1 MSCIIYYS
9 NHCDKSKAVLT
20 TLSKSR
26 LQDEI
31 HFLCIDKRVRSGPS
45 SWHIVTETGE
55 KVLLPPQVNRVPAL
69 LLLNKGHQVL
79 YGDQIL
85 QHFQPKDAALNAAA
99 TNNNGE
105 PNAFSLGRESMGG
118 YGVASDNFSFLDQ
131 SADELSAK
139 GNGGMRQMY
148 NYATIDI
155 IDKIETPPDNYS
167 PDKVGSVSLEQLQQ
181 QRNSEIKN
189 AGGSSSGGVNGA
201 YSGAGGGGGG
211 FRQENVVVRP
221 QQASYVNGGGGGG
234 GGGGMMQQQHQ
245 APQQF
250 QGQQQQYQGQQQ
262 QQYQGQQ
269 QQQQQQQYQGQQ
281 QQQQM
286 NPNQRGQPLPQPQQ
300 YAPVGTPPQQA
311 VAAVYRAPPQQT
323 EYSRL
328 AAPNG
333 GNGGG
338 QAPNSGSI
346 RGLDMR
352 SQPRGG
358 GSWI

>member
-26 LQDEI
+26 LQDDI
-31 HFLCIDKRVRSGPS
+31 HFLCIDKRVRSGPA
-45 SWHIVTETGE
+45 SWHIVTESGE

-85 QHFQPKDAALNAAA
+85 QHFQPKNVALNDSA
-99 TNNNGE
+99 TNFNGE
-105 PNAFSLGRESMGG
+105 PNSFSLGRESMGG

-139 GNGGMRQMY
+139 GNGGMRQLY
-148 NYATIDI
+148 NYATIDLV
-155 IDKIETPPDNYS
+155 DKIETPPDNYS

-181 QRNSEIKN
+181 QRNLEIKN
-189 AGGSSSGGVNGA
+189 VSNSGGGGANGV
-201 YSGAGGGGGG
+201 YSGNGGAGGGY
-211 FRQENVVVRP
+211 RQENIVVRP
-221 QQASYVNGGGGGG
+221 QSQMMGMGGGGGVP
-234 GGGGMMQQQHQ
+234 QQHQ
-245 APQQF
+245 APYQYHQAP
-250 QGQQQQYQGQQQ
+250 QQQAPHQQSQYP
-262 QQYQGQQ
+262 
-269 QQQQQQQYQGQQ
+269 

-286 NPNQRGQPLPQPQQ
+286 NPNQRGQALPQPQQ
-300 YAPVGTPPQQA
+300 YAPIGTPPQH
-311 VAAVYRAPPQQT
+311 AAAAAYRAPPQQT

-328 AAPNG
+328 AS
-333 GNGGG
+333 GGG
-338 QAPNSGSI
+338 GDNGSI
-346 RGLDMR
+346 RGTMDMR
-352 SQPRGG
+352 PQPRGG

>member
-26 LQDEI
+26 LQDDI

-45 SWHIVTETGE
+45 SWHIITESGE

-99 TNNNGE
+99 TNFNGE

-118 YGVASDNFSFLDQ
+118 FGVASDNFSFLDQ

-155 IDKIETPPDNYS
+155 IDKIETPPDNYT

-181 QRNSEIKN
+181 QRNSEIKI
-189 AGGSSSGGVNGA
+189 AGG
-201 YSGAGGGGGG
+201 GAGGGGGG
-211 FRQENVVVRP
+211 GYGQENMVMRP
-221 QQASYVNGGGGGG
+221 QQSTQLNGGGG
-234 GGGGMMQQQHQ
+234 GGGGMMQQHQ
-245 APQQF
+245 APQQRLPP
-250 QGQQQQYQGQQQ
+250 
-262 QQYQGQQ
+262 
-269 QQQQQQQYQGQQ
+269 QQQQQQYAQQ
-281 QQQQM
+281 QQYSQFQQPQM

-300 YAPVGTPPQQA
+300 YAPIGTPPQQA
-311 VAAVYRAPPQQT
+311 AAAAYRAPPQQT

-328 AAPNG
+328 SASQNG
-333 GNGGG
+333 GPENNG
-338 QAPNSGSI
+338 SM
-346 RGLDMR
+346 RGIDVR
-352 SQPRGG
+352 PQPRGG